1 MAASCTSRRP
11 VSFFSRAAS
20 FLARSRLAKSVSRI
34 LAKAHTTKMLICT
47 ARGLLRIFA
56 AIRAPYSVK
65 A

>member
-1 MAASCTSRRP
+1 M
-11 VSFFSRAAS
+11 SFFSRAAS